1 MDTEEF
7 KDKLMDYWYDLEGK
21 FNRRRLIIS
30 VEEYEYYESFEDYL
44 DSLSTSQAIRLLLLG
59 G

>member
-7 KDKLMDYWYDLEGK
+7 KDKLMVCWYDLEGK
-21 FNRRRLIIS
+21 YNRRRLNIS
-30 VEEYEYYESFEDYL
+30 EEEYGCYESFEDYL
-44 DSLSTSQAIRLLLLG
+44 DSLSTSQAIRLLFLG